1 MVKKLI
7 PILGAATAVAAL
19 CLVIFQLF
27 WIGEAHKI
35 KEGEFNNLVNT
46 TLDKLVDDMEKNE
59 IAYQIID
66 NLVEDTEKG
75 EATFQM
81 KEGDAGAGSIF
92 KISRS
97 GIRSLYKE
105 QQQFVVN
112 LFDSSSVSK
121 RFAPIN
127 DPVIAGQLNSILL
140 DIDKQERQPKRSVE
154 QLKMDEKIS
163 YKKVLID
170 NIVEKIISV
179 EVPIGQRISEQK
191 LDSLLRMEFRK
202 RGLNLDFEF
211 GVYHANSEL
220 LFGRQTGGLTPNE
233 NEDVYVRQLFPNDLL
248 SEKYFLSVSFPHR
261 QYYIFLSIGATL
273 FTSMALLII
282 VLAVFTGVLWTL
294 LRQDKLA
301 QMRSD
306 FVSNMTHELKTPIAT
321 ITLASE
327 MLNDP
332 DVPAE
337 KKNYAYLSGMIFAQ
351 TRRLSL
357 LVERALQLA
366 MFEHGHLRLNVKQ
379 CDFHDIAR
387 KVIDGFTLQ
396 VSSAGAAITCS
407 FDAKRS
413 AIAVDEVHFSNIF
426 ANLIDNALKYAK
438 NEPAI
443 KVQTKNV
450 AEGKE
455 KEGKLLIQVEDNGIG
470 IPKEDQK
477 RIFEQFYRVHTGNRH
492 DVKGFGLGL
501 SYVKKIVEAHG
512 GEIWVESDLGKGSK
526 FKILM
531 PISLKNQNDHVKT
544 TKNY

>member
-7 PILGAATAVAAL
+7 PILGVAALVAAL

-46 TLDKLVDDMEKNE
+46 TLDRLVDDMEKNE
-59 IAYQIID
+59 ITFQIID
-66 NLVEDTEKG
+66 NLVEGSEKG

-81 KEGDAGAGSIF
+81 REENAGTGSVF

-97 GIRSLYKE
+97 SIRSLYKE

-121 RFAPIN
+121 RFALIN
-127 DPVIAGQLNSILL
+127 DSVVAGQLNAMLL
-140 DIDKQERQPKRSVE
+140 DIDKQENLPRRSAE
-154 QLKMDEKIS
+154 QMKLDEKLS
-163 YKKVLID
+163 YKKVLVD

-179 EVPIGQRISEQK
+179 EVPIGQRVSEQR
-191 LDSLLRMEFRK
+191 LDSLLQVEFRK
-202 RGLNLDFEF
+202 RGVTLDFEF
-211 GVYHANSEL
+211 GVYHADGEL
-220 LFGRQTGGLTPNE
+220 LFGSQAGGLTPDE
-233 NEDVYVRQLFPNDLL
+233 NVYVRQLFPNDLL
-248 SEKYFLSVSFPHR
+248 SEQYFLSVSFPR
-261 QYYIFLSIGATL
+261 KQYYILLSIGATL
-273 FTSMALLII
+273 FTSLALLII
-282 VLAVFTGVLWTL
+282 VLTVFTGGLWAL
-294 LRQDKLA
+294 VRQDKLA

-327 MLNDP
+327 MLSDP
-332 DVPAE
+332 NVPAE
-337 KKNYAYLSGMIFAQ
+337 KKNYAYLAGMIFAQ
-351 TRRLSL
+351 VRRLSL
-357 LVERALQLA
+357 LVERTLQLA
-366 MFEHGHLRLNVKQ
+366 MFEHGHLRLNIKQ

-396 VSSAGAAITCS
+396 VNSAGAAVTCS
-407 FDAKRS
+407 FSAKRS
-413 AIAVDEVHFSNIF
+413 VVVVDEVHFSNIF

-455 KEGKLLIQVEDNGIG
+455 EKLLIQVEDNGIG

-512 GEIWVESDLGKGSK
+512 GEIWVESELGKGSK
-526 FKILM
+526 FKILV
-531 PISLKNQNDHVKT
+531 PISLKNANDHVKT
-544 TKNY
+544 TKYY

>member
-7 PILGAATAVAAL
+7 PILGAATTVAAL

-27 WIGEAHKI
+27 WISEAHKI

-66 NLVEDTEKG
+66 NLVENTEKG
-75 EATFQM
+75 VATFQM
-81 KEGDAGAGSIF
+81 KENVANTGSIF

-105 QQQFVVN
+105 QRQFVVN

-127 DPVIAGQLNSILL
+127 DSIIAGQLNNILL
-140 DIDKQERQPKRSVE
+140 DINKQDYSQPKRLAE
-154 QLKMDEKIS
+154 QMKMDEKLS
-163 YKKVLID
+163 YKKVLVD

-179 EVPIGQRISEQK
+179 EVPIEQRISEQK
-191 LDSLLRMEFRK
+191 LDSLLRIEFRK

-211 GVYHANSEL
+211 GVYHASKEL
-220 LFGRQTGGLTPNE
+220 LFGTQIGGLTTE
-233 NEDVYVRQLFPNDLL
+233 EDIYVRQLFPNDLL
-248 SEKYFLSVSFPHR
+248 SERYFLSVSFPHR

-282 VLAVFTGVLWTL
+282 VLAVFTGALWAL
-294 LRQDKLA
+294 LRQNKLS

-321 ITLASE
+321 IALASE

-332 DVPAE
+332 SVPAE

-351 TRRLSL
+351 TKRLSL
-357 LVERALQLA
+357 LVERTLQLA
-366 MFEHGHLRLNVKQ
+366 MFEHGHLRLNIKK
-379 CDFHDIAR
+379 CDFHNIAR

-396 VSSAGAAITCS
+396 ASNVGAEITCS
-407 FDAKRS
+407 FNATQS
-413 AIAVDEVHFSNIF
+413 VIAVDEVHFSNIL

-438 NEPAI
+438 NKPTI
-443 KVQTKNV
+443 KVQTKNTV
-450 AEGKE
+450 
-455 KEGKLLIQVEDNGIG
+455 EGKLLIQVQDNGIG
-470 IPKEDQK
+470 IPKEDHK

-501 SYVKKIVEAHG
+501 SYVKKIIEAHG
-512 GEIWVESDLGKGSK
+512 GEIWVESELEKGST
-526 FKILM
+526 FKISV
-531 PISLKNQNDHVKT
+531 PTQLKNTNDHVKT

>member
-7 PILGAATAVAAL
+7 PILGAATTVAAL

-27 WIGEAHKI
+27 WISEAHRI
-35 KEGEFNNLVNT
+35 KEGEFNNIVNS

-59 IAYQIID
+59 IAYQIVA
-66 NLVEDTEKG
+66 NLVEDPEKG

-81 KEGDAGAGSIF
+81 KEDAANTGSIF
-92 KISRS
+92 TISRS

-105 QQQFVVN
+105 QQQFMVN
-112 LFDSSSVSK
+112 LIDSTSVAK

-127 DPVIAGQLNSILL
+127 DSVIAGQLNNILL
-140 DIDKQERQPKRSVE
+140 DIDRQNYRQPKRSTE
-154 QLKMDEKIS
+154 QIKMDEKIS

-179 EVPIGQRISEQK
+179 EVPIEQRVSERK
-191 LDSLLRMEFRK
+191 LDSLLRIEFRK

-211 GVYHANSEL
+211 GVYHAGQEL
-220 LFGRQTGGLTPNE
+220 LFGTQTGGLMPE
-233 NEDVYVRQLFPNDLL
+233 EDIYVRQLFPNDLL
-248 SEKYFLSVSFPHR
+248 SERYFLSVSFPHK

-282 VLAVFTGVLWTL
+282 VLAVFTGVLWAL
-294 LRQDKLA
+294 LRQNKLS

-321 ITLASE
+321 IALASE

-332 DVPAE
+332 NVPAE

-351 TRRLSL
+351 TKRLSL
-357 LVERALQLA
+357 LVERTLQLA
-366 MFEHGHLRLNVKQ
+366 MFEHGHLRLNIRK
-379 CDFHDIAR
+379 CDFHAIAR
-387 KVIDGFTLQ
+387 KVIDGFALQ
-396 VSSAGAAITCS
+396 ASNAGAGITCS
-407 FDAKRS
+407 FSASRS
-413 AIAVDEVHFSNIF
+413 LIAVDEVHFSNIL

-438 NEPAI
+438 SEPVI
-443 KVQTKNV
+443 KVQTKNT
-450 AEGKE
+450 A
-455 KEGKLLIQVEDNGIG
+455 EGKLLIQVQDNGIG

-512 GEIWVESDLGKGSK
+512 GEIWVESELEKGST

-531 PISLKNQNDHVKT
+531 PT
-544 TKNY
+544 

>member
-7 PILGAATAVAAL
+7 PILGAATAAAAL
-19 CLVIFQLF
+19 CLVIFQLV

-35 KEGEFNNLVNT
+35 KEGEFNNFVNT

-59 IAYQIID
+59 IAFHIID

-75 EATFQM
+75 DATFQM
-81 KEGDAGAGSIF
+81 KDEKNTTGSIF

-112 LFDSSSVSK
+112 LFDSSSVGK

-127 DPVIAGQLNSILL
+127 DSVIAGQLNSILL
-140 DIDKQERQPKRSVE
+140 NIDRQEQRQPVRSAE
-154 QLKMDEKIS
+154 QIKMDEKLS
-163 YKKVLID
+163 YKKVLVD

-191 LDSLLRMEFRK
+191 LDSLLRAEFHK
-202 RGLNLDFEF
+202 RGLNLDFKF
-211 GVYHANSEL
+211 GVYHDTGAL
-220 LFGRQTGGLTPNE
+220 LFGAQTGLTPEKN
-233 NEDVYVRQLFPNDLL
+233 VYIRQLFPNDLL
-248 SEKYFLSVSFPHR
+248 SERYFLSVSFPHKK
-261 QYYIFLSIGATL
+261 YYILLSIGATL

-282 VLAVFTGVLWTL
+282 VLAVFTGVMWALM
-294 LRQDKLA
+294 RQDKLA

-327 MLNDP
+327 MLHDP
-332 DVPAE
+332 NVPAE
-337 KKNYAYLSGMIFAQ
+337 KKNYEYLSGMIFAQ
-351 TRRLSL
+351 TKRLSL
-357 LVERALQLA
+357 LVERTLQLA
-366 MFEHGHLRLNVKQ
+366 MFEHGHLRLNIKP
-379 CDFHDIAR
+379 CDFHLVAR
-387 KVIDGFTLQ
+387 KVIDGFSLQ
-396 VSSAGAAITCS
+396 VRSTGAAITCC
-407 FDAKRS
+407 FDAKQS
-413 AIAVDEVHFSNIF
+413 VVEVDEVHFSNIF

-438 NEPAI
+438 DEPAI
-443 KVQTKNV
+443 KVQTKNTT
-450 AEGKE
+450 
-455 KEGKLLIQVEDNGIG
+455 EGKLLIQVQDNGIG

-512 GEIWVESDLGKGSK
+512 GEIWVESELGKGSK

-531 PISLKNQNDHVKT
+531 PTPLKNANAHVKT

>member
-7 PILGAATAVAAL
+7 PILGVATTVAAL

-66 NLVEDTEKG
+66 NLVEDPEKG

-81 KEGDAGAGSIF
+81 KEENAGAGSIF

-112 LFDSSSVSK
+112 LFDSGSVSK

-127 DPVIAGQLNSILL
+127 DSVIAGQLNSILL
-140 DIDKQERQPKRSVE
+140 DIDKQGYSQPKRSAE
-154 QLKMDEKIS
+154 QIKMNEKLS
-163 YKKVLID
+163 YKRVLVD

-179 EVPIGQRISEQK
+179 EVPVGQRISEQK
-191 LDSLLRMEFRK
+191 LDSLMRMEFRK

-211 GVYHANSEL
+211 GVYHANGEL
-220 LFGRQTGGLTPNE
+220 LFGAQAGGFTTG
-233 NEDVYVRQLFPNDLL
+233 EDAYVRQLFPNDLL
-248 SEKYFLSVSFPHR
+248 SERYFLSVSFPR
-261 QYYIFLSIGATL
+261 KPYYIFLSIGATL

-282 VLAVFTGVLWTL
+282 VLAVFTGVLWAL

-357 LVERALQLA
+357 LVERTLQLA
-366 MFEHGHLRLNVKQ
+366 MFEHGHLRLNIRQ
-379 CDFHDIAR
+379 CDFHSIAR

-396 VSSAGAAITCS
+396 VNSVGASITCC
-407 FDAKRS
+407 FDAEIS
-413 AIAVDEVHFSNIF
+413 TIAADEVHFSNIF

-438 NEPAI
+438 GEPAI
-443 KVQTKNV
+443 KVQTKNT
-450 AEGKE
+450 A
-455 KEGKLLIQVEDNGIG
+455 EGKLLIQVQDNGIG

-512 GEIWVESDLGKGSK
+512 GQIWVESELEKGSK
-526 FKILM
+526 FKILI
-531 PISLKNQNDHVKT
+531 PVSLKNTNGHVKT

>member
-1 MVKKLI
+1 MVKKLV
-7 PILGAATAVAAL
+7 PILGTAAVVAAF

-27 WIGEAHKI
+27 WIGEARKI
-35 KEGEFNNLVNT
+35 KEGEFNNLVNS

-59 IAYQIID
+59 IAFQIID
-66 NLVEDTEKG
+66 NLVEDEGKTI
-75 EATFQM
+75 ASFQR
-81 KEGDAGAGSIF
+81 KEDVTSNAGSIF

-97 GIRSLYKE
+97 GIRSLRKE
-105 QQQFVVN
+105 QQLLVVD
-112 LFDSSSVSK
+112 LFDTNSVNK
-121 RFAPIN
+121 RFALIN
-127 DPVIAGQLNSILL
+127 DSIVAGQLNTILL
-140 DIDKQERQPKRSVE
+140 DTDRQQHSRPKRPSD
-154 QLKMDEKIS
+154 QLKMDEKLE
-163 YKKVLID
+163 YKKVLVD

-179 EVPIGQRISEQK
+179 EVPIEQRVSEQK
-191 LDSLLRMEFRK
+191 LDSLMKVELHR

-211 GVYHANSEL
+211 GVYHASGEP
-220 LFGRQTGGLTPNE
+220 LFGTQTGGLTPKN
-233 NEDVYVRQLFPNDLL
+233 DAYVRQLFPNDLL
-248 SEKYFLSVSFPHR
+248 SERYFLSVSFPHKM
-261 QYYIFLSIGATL
+261 YYIFLSIGATL

-282 VLAVFTGVLWTL
+282 VLAVFAGALWAL
-294 LRQDKLA
+294 FRQNKLG

-332 DVPAE
+332 NVPAE
-337 KKNYAYLSGMIFAQ
+337 KKNYTYLSGMIFTQ

-357 LVERALQLA
+357 LVERTLQLE
-366 MFEHGHLRLNVKQ
+366 MFEHGHLRLNKKR
-379 CDFHDIAR
+379 CNFHELAR

-396 VSSAGAAITCS
+396 ASNAGAGITCC
-407 FDAKRS
+407 FDAVQ
-413 AIAVDEVHFSNIF
+413 AIVEVDEVHFSNIF

-443 KVQTKNV
+443 TVKTKNT
-450 AEGKE
+450 
-455 KEGKLLIQVEDNGIG
+455 EGKLLIQVHDNGIG

-512 GEIWVESDLGKGSK
+512 GEIWVDSELGKGST
-526 FKILM
+526 FKILV
-531 PISLKNQNDHVKT
+531 PLSLKNTNKNVKAVN
-544 TKNY
+544 NY